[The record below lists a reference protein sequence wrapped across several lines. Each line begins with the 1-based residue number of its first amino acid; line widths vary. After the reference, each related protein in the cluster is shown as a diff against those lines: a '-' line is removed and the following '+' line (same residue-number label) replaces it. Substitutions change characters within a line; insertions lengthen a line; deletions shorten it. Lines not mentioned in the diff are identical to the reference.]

1 MRSKVFEA
9 VGSYNK
15 GHLDMT
21 RKNVRSTRSRIK
33 CTTPIIFPGASETPQ
48 DIHPLTP
55 VDERRNP
62 MFADCFSITGQVYY
76 DLPGP
81 FLCASTSGM
90 KCQMEVYDYDPNNI
104 LVKPMKSHTAAEH
117 TRAYKVVFKHLTS
130 HSFRP
135 KLQKLDNEA
144 SVMLKDFLIDN

>member
-1 MRSKVFEA
+1 MVLSK
-9 VGSYNK
+9 
-15 GHLDMT
+15 LTIDT
-21 RKNVRSTRSRIK
+21 RVTKNVESGPAK
-33 CTTPIIFPGASETPQ
+33 NPQ

-104 LVKPMKSHTAAEH
+104 LVKPMKSRTAAEH
-117 TRAYKVVFKHLTS
+117 TVARNYIFS
-130 HSFRP
+130 
-135 KLQKLDNEA
+135 
-144 SVMLKDFLIDN
+144 LIWR